1 IKQAEGDLRQIFLI
15 LLALNLMPVAP
26 SIAGEAQGAIT
37 AVNAKAMTVT
47 LDNGEI
53 YALPDEFD
61 VSLISPGM
69 VVALAHEDDSA
80 KTVTDM
86 ELVD

>member
-1 IKQAEGDLRQIFLI
+1 MRLIF
-15 LLALNLMPVAP
+15 ATGFVLNLFMIV
-26 SIAGEAQGAIT
+26 SSLAGEAQGEIIAI
-37 AVNAKAMTVT
+37 NASAMTVT
-47 LDNGEI
+47 LDNGET
-53 YALPDEFD
+53 YGLPDEFD

-69 VVALAHEDDSA
+69 VVALAHEDRPG